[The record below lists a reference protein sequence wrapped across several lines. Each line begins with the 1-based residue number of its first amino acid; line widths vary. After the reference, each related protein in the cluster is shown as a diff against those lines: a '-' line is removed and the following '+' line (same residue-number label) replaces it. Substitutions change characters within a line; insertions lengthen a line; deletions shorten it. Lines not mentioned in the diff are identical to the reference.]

1 MSALIESRELDV
13 SIAGKPVC
21 RRLTF
26 SLAPGECM
34 AVLGGNGVGK
44 TTLLHTL
51 AGLRPADG
59 GEIRLAG
66 RSLAT
71 LNRRRIARTL
81 GLLMQHQEDAFPAT
95 VRETVLVGR
104 HPHIAFWR
112 WESRRDLAI
121 AEGALADCALEGLAG
136 RAVATLSG
144 GERRRLAIATVLAQE
159 PELYLL
165 DEPAN
170 ELDLRFQVDLLRRF
184 RTLARE
190 QQRAVMMTVHD
201 VNLAARFADRLLL
214 LFGGGETLCGTAA
227 EVLTPEHLSRLYH
240 LPVRAVDWHE
250 GQIFVPG

>member
-1 MSALIESRELDV
+1 MNALLAGRGLDV
-13 SIAGKPVC
+13 SIAGKTVC
-21 RRLTF
+21 DGLDFTLER
-26 SLAPGECM
+26 GECM

-51 AGLRPADG
+51 AGLRPADSG
-59 GEIRLAG
+59 DIRLAG
-66 RSLAT
+66 RPLAT

-112 WESRRDLAI
+112 WESRRDVAI
-121 AEGALADCALEGLAG
+121 AEAALAECALEGLAA

-159 PELYLL
+159 PEVFLL

-170 ELDLRFQVDLLRRF
+170 ELDLHFQVDLLRRF
-184 RTLARE
+184 QRLAHER
-190 QQRAVMMTVHD
+190 QRAVMMTVHD

-214 LFGGGETLCGTAA
+214 LFGDGETLCGPCA
-227 EVLTPEHLSRLYH
+227 EVLTPAHLSRLYH
-240 LPVRAVDWHE
+240 LPVRAVGWRG
-250 GQIFVPG
+250 GQLFVPD